1 MGLLKEGG
9 AAELG
14 GPVPSAKLEIPVPA
28 NGTEKQTP
36 GAALGE
42 GRTDVEGET
51 ENPGVGEGV
60 GVDEGEG
67 MGKGGH
73 TTSFR

>member
-1 MGLLKEGG
+1 MT
-9 AAELG
+9 ELG
-14 GPVPSAKLEIPVPA
+14 GPVPSAKPAVPVPA
-28 NGTEKQTP
+28 NGAEKHTP

-42 GRTDVEGET
+42 GRTDVEGEK
-51 ENPGVGEGV
+51 ENPGVGDGV

-67 MGKGGH
+67 RGKGGH